1 MLMTGYSG
9 LYREMS
15 GGHDHTEERAKPR
28 RSTQYTTGIV
38 NIAPGRSARRVDVED
53 RSLVS

>member
-1 MLMTGYSG
+1 MTGYSG